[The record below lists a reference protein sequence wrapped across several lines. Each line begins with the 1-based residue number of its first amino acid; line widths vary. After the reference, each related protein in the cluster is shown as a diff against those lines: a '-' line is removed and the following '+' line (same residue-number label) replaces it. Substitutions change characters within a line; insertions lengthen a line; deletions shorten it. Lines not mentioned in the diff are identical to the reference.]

1 MNLTEILIAA
11 GISLSVASTGAS
23 LLINETTDQQRL
35 ERREQLRADWEK
47 ASKFIH
53 GEVKLAERIFDSP
66 EQFTIGSQCGINEAN
81 ARMAIDAR
89 RDLPLIVYGVV
100 DEQAYRQWRLG
111 EELQAPMLR
120 GPNVLVRCGPG
131 LDGNGQYTQ
140 QISSDVMIDGLDA
153 TAAGSGFSA
162 SVSGQKLVNYNLALR
177 GFEVANLEQSRTT
190 LARINPLYTRPSSA
204 NLCGAANYV
213 KLAGTSAAET
223 LVVQESSTH
232 SGEDMLICGFGGG
245 DHITGAA
252 GNEIIECGNLETD
265 AGKSCTLHGLAG
277 NDVLRGGLGDD
288 VAHGGEGNDMII
300 GGPGADVLSGGAG
313 ENRYLPGSGN
323 DSITGGNG
331 IDVVFFDGNRSDY
344 STTGCDQGHCT
355 VINNGTAEA
364 DDLHNVEILIFRDGR
379 IDLPSPLNDN

>member
-1 MNLTEILIAA
+1 
-11 GISLSVASTGAS
+11 
-23 LLINETTDQQRL
+23 
-35 ERREQLRADWEK
+35 
-47 ASKFIH
+47 
-53 GEVKLAERIFDSP
+53 
-66 EQFTIGSQCGINEAN
+66 
-81 ARMAIDAR
+81 
-89 RDLPLIVYGVV
+89 
-100 DEQAYRQWRLG
+100 
-111 EELQAPMLR
+111 
-120 GPNVLVRCGPG
+120 
-131 LDGNGQYTQ
+131 
-140 QISSDVMIDGLDA
+140 
-153 TAAGSGFSA
+153 
-162 SVSGQKLVNYNLALR
+162 
-177 GFEVANLEQSRTT
+177 
-190 LARINPLYTRPSSA
+190 
-204 NLCGAANYV
+204 
-213 KLAGTSAAET
+213 
-223 LVVQESSTH
+223 
-232 SGEDMLICGFGGG
+232 MLICGFGGG

-344 STTGCDQGHCT
+344 STTGCHQGHCT

-379 IDLPSPLNDN
+379 MDLGGSTTN